1 MNHQVFSELDLTSL
15 LSLSFSTLINELHD
29 RLSELGF
36 EDIRPAH
43 GFMFKC
49 ITPNGATGIELA
61 EYLGITKQA
70 VSKMV
75 DYLEKSGYVMRQ
87 THPTD
92 KRGKIIVLTE
102 RGWLVVKAKE
112 EILTEIEQR
121 WIENIGAERMQML
134 KEDLTKLVYEENED
148 KLSSRYTTCLVNKNS
163 I

>member
-1 MNHQVFSELDLTSL
+1 MNDQVFSDLDLTSL
-15 LSLSFSTLINELHD
+15 LSLSYNSTINELHEK
-29 RLSELGF
+29 LSELGF
-36 EDIRPAH
+36 DDIRPAH

-49 ITPNGATGIELA
+49 IIPNGATGIEIS

-75 DYLEKSGYVMRQ
+75 DFLEKSGYVMRQ

-112 EILTEIEQR
+112 KILTEIEGR
-121 WIENIGAERMQML
+121 WSAKIGSERVQVL
-134 KEDLTKLVYEENED
+134 KGDLLKIIFKENEGEY
-148 KLSSRYTTCLVNKNS
+148 SSFSRP
-163 I
+163 IW

>member
-1 MNHQVFSELDLTSL
+1 MNHQVFSDLDLTSL
-15 LSLSFSTLINELHD
+15 LSLSFSASVNELHD

-36 EDIRPAH
+36 GDIRPAH
-43 GFMFKC
+43 GFMFKR
-49 ITPNGATGIELA
+49 IIPDGATGIELA

-75 DYLEKSGYVMRQ
+75 DSLEKSGYVMRQ

-112 EILTEIEQR
+112 EILTDIERR
-121 WIENIGAERMQML
+121 WIENIGTERMQML
-134 KEDLTKLVYEENED
+134 KEDLTKLVYEANEG
-148 KLSSRYTTCLVNKNS
+148 KLSSRLKPVW
-163 I
+163 

>member
-1 MNHQVFSELDLTSL
+1 MNHQFFIELDLTSL
-15 LSLSFSTLINELHD
+15 LSLSFSASINELHD
-29 RLSELGF
+29 KLNELGF
-36 EDIRPAH
+36 EDIRPVH

-75 DYLEKSGYVMRQ
+75 DYLEKSGYVVRKA
-87 THPTD
+87 HPTD

-112 EILTEIEQR
+112 KILTEIEQR
-121 WIENIGAERMQML
+121 WITNIGTERMQML
-134 KEDLTKLVYEENED
+134 KEDLTKLVYEANECN
-148 KLSSRYTTCLVNKNS
+148 LSPRLILFGKY
-163 I
+163 

>member
-1 MNHQVFSELDLTSL
+1 MNHSVFNELDLTSL
-15 LSLSFSTLINELHD
+15 LSLSFSASINELHV

-36 EDIRPAH
+36 GDIRPVH

-49 ITPNGATGIELA
+49 MTPNGATGIEIA

-75 DYLEKSGYVMRQ
+75 DYLEKSGYVMKQ
-87 THPTD
+87 AHPTD

-112 EILTEIEQR
+112 EILTEMEQR
-121 WIENIGAERMQML
+121 LIENIGAERLHML
-134 KEDLTKLVYEENED
+134 KEDLKKLVYETNEG
-148 KLSSRYTTCLVNKNS
+148 KLPSMFKP
-163 I
+163 IW

>member
-1 MNHQVFSELDLTSL
+1 MNNHQVLGELDLTSL
-15 LSLSFSTLINELHD
+15 LSLSFSASINELHD

-36 EDIRPAH
+36 GDIRPVH

-49 ITPNGATGIELA
+49 IIPDGATGIEIA

-70 VSKMV
+70 VSKIV
-75 DYLEKSGYVMRQ
+75 DYLEKCGYVMRQ

-112 EILTEIEQR
+112 EILAEMEGR

-134 KEDLTKLVYEENED
+134 KEDLTKLVYEANEG
-148 KLSSRYTTCLVNKNS
+148 KLSSRLRP
-163 I
+163 IW

>member
-1 MNHQVFSELDLTSL
+1 MNHQVFNELDLTSL
-15 LSLSFSTLINELHD
+15 LSLSFSASINELHY

-36 EDIRPAH
+36 GDIRPAH

-75 DYLEKSGYVMRQ
+75 DFLEKSGYVMRQ

-102 RGWLVVKAKE
+102 RGWSVVEVKGK
-112 EILTEIEQR
+112 ILTEIEGR

-134 KEDLTKLVYEENED
+134 KEDLLKIVFEENEG
-148 KLSSRYTTCLVNKNS
+148 KLSSRLGPVW
-163 I
+163 

>member
-1 MNHQVFSELDLTSL
+1 MNHGVFSELDLTSL
-15 LSLSFSTLINELHD
+15 LSLSFSVSINELHV
-29 RLSELGF
+29 RLSKLGF
-36 EDIRPAH
+36 EDIRPVH

-102 RGWLVVKAKE
+102 RGCLVVKAKE
-112 EILTEIEQR
+112 EILTEIEGR
-121 WIENIGAERMQML
+121 WIENLGAERMQML
-134 KEDLTKLVYEENED
+134 KEDLTKLVYEANEG
-148 KLSSRYTTCLVNKNS
+148 KISSR
-163 I
+163 

>member
-1 MNHQVFSELDLTSL
+1 MKNQLLSELDLTSL
-15 LSLSFSTLINELHD
+15 LSVSFSVLINELHD

-36 EDIRPAH
+36 EDIRPVH
-43 GFMFKC
+43 GFMLKR
-49 ITPNGATGIELA
+49 IIPNGATGIEVA
-61 EYLGITKQA
+61 EYLGISKQA

-112 EILTEIEQR
+112 EILTKIEQR
-121 WIENIGAERMQML
+121 WIDNIGAERMQML
-134 KEDLTKLVYEENED
+134 KEDLTKLVYEANEGELLS
-148 KLSSRYTTCLVNKNS
+148 KLRPVW
-163 I
+163 

>member
-1 MNHQVFSELDLTSL
+1 MNHQVFSKLDLTSL
-15 LSLSFSTLINELHD
+15 LSLSFSTLIDELND
-29 RLSELGF
+29 RMSELGF
-36 EDIRPAH
+36 GDIRPAH
-43 GFMFKC
+43 GFMFKR

-75 DYLEKSGYVMRQ
+75 DHLEKSGYVMRQ

-102 RGWLVVKAKE
+102 RGWLAVKTKD
-112 EILTEIEQR
+112 EILTEIEGR

-134 KEDLTKLVYEENED
+134 KEDLTKLVYEANEG
-148 KLSSRYTTCLVNKNS
+148 KLSSRVKPVW
-163 I
+163 

>member
-36 EDIRPAH
+36 EDIRPTH

-49 ITPNGATGIELA
+49 LIPNGATGIELA
-61 EYLGITKQA
+61 ERLGITKQA

-75 DYLEKSGYVMRQ
+75 EYLEESGYVTRQ
-87 THPTD
+87 AHPTD
-92 KRGKIIVLTE
+92 KRGKMIVLTE
-102 RGWLVVKAKE
+102 QGWSVVKAKE

-121 WIENIGAERMQML
+121 WIENIGVERMQML
-134 KEDLTKLVYEENED
+134 KKDLKKIVYGANTD
-148 KLSSRYTTCLVNKNS
+148 KLSSKVRP
-163 I
+163 IW

>member
-15 LSLSFSTLINELHD
+15 LSLSFSASINELHE

-36 EDIRPAH
+36 GDIRPAH

-49 ITPNGATGIELA
+49 IIPNGATGIELA

-92 KRGKIIVLTE
+92 NRGKIIVLTE

-112 EILTEIEQR
+112 KILTEIEGR
-121 WIENIGAERMQML
+121 WSENIGTERMQML
-134 KEDLTKLVYEENED
+134 KEDLSKLVFEENEG
-148 KLSSRYTTCLVNKNS
+148 KLSSTARPFW
-163 I
+163 

>member
-1 MNHQVFSELDLTSL
+1 MNHQVFNELDLTSL
-15 LSLSFSTLINELHD
+15 LSLSFSALIDELHD

-43 GFMFKC
+43 GFMFKR
-49 ITPNGATGIELA
+49 ITPDGATGIELA
-61 EYLGITKQA
+61 EYLGISKQA

-75 DYLEKSGYVMRQ
+75 DYLETSGYVMRQ

-102 RGWLVVKAKE
+102 RGWLVMKAKE
-112 EILTEIEQR
+112 EILADIEQR

-134 KEDLTKLVYEENED
+134 KEDLTKLVYEANEGT
-148 KLSSRYTTCLVNKNS
+148 LSSRLRPVW
-163 I
+163 